1 MKKIILLVFVCVF
14 SNKNQ
19 AQVYNKD
26 FFFMADHYGT
36 SKIYHGYKLDFG
48 SYPYNKIDSNVQ
60 FWRVKIASLANRSAT
75 TAQTILSD
83 SLGNVRFYAD
93 MYRVWNK
100 NHQMLYNNS
109 DSGEFQYNQCAKQ
122 GLLAPVP
129 QNDSLVY
136 YFSFNQGCYYSQWN
150 ISADYALQMFTI
162 NQKLDSGRGGCIE
175 KYKIFNTNIIP
186 CGVLMKHRNGRDYWL
201 VVKRYNTIDYLSYL
215 ITPQG
220 IDTVNYIYSSSS
232 KFLFAPNKYNY
243 TGKMKGSID
252 GKTIATSVVLTGYT
266 EVMDFNDSTGELTNS
281 RLIKDGGEIE
291 FSPDGKKLYTL
302 QQVPGIDTL
311 HIYDLSQQTDS
322 ALESTQI
329 KYKIAKNTNLNVTIQ
344 LMPDCRL
351 LLQNWSNHWGTINYP
366 NEDTSAFEY
375 DSMGFYRNPN
385 VLNYDGQPIA
395 HPPSWSLIP
404 KGMKRNS
411 LTSKLACTNDTAFI
425 TLKTCSPG
433 IYRWHFGDG
442 DTALTHDSGV
452 VAKHIYKQAGN
463 YNVTV
468 YIKNPCGIDTVHT
481 QVNVVQKPI
490 LLYGNDTAI
499 CDYGQPVT
507 LQAQTLAGYKYQWNN
522 KDTNTNIT
530 TTKAGMY
537 ICKANNSFCHIADS
551 INITRDKPITYS
563 LYKSYI
569 ACPNDSVLANI
580 SGNGYQGSL
589 FLWSTG
595 STDTF
600 TYLTQAGLY
609 TLTASRG
616 ACSQTDT
623 LTFKNY
629 NVKSLKVLA
638 YATDSIKVSPLYKN
652 YQWYMNGNKL
662 ANDTNSW
669 LGIKTA
675 ASYSC
680 TAKDQNN
687 CTMMSDTL
695 SINLGLIETEYNT
708 PIYLYPNPTQNI
720 LYIETTA
727 PIKTI
732 TLQDLTGK
740 QIPIAPTNNKTTTQ
754 LNLSSLAKGVY
765 ILKVNEV
772 YKKVVV
778 E

>member
-1 MKKIILLVFVCVF
+1 MKKLAILLLFFIIYKTTF
-14 SNKNQ
+14 SQ
-19 AQVYNKD
+19 IYNKD
-26 FFFMADHYGT
+26 FFFMAKNPNN
-36 SKIYHGYKLDFG
+36 SKYKYHGYKIDFG
-48 SYPYNKIDSNVQ
+48 SYPYTKIDSNVQ
-60 FWRVKIASLANRSAT
+60 YWDINLKSLANRDAT

-83 SLGNVRFYAD
+83 SIGNIRFYAD

-100 NHQMLYNNS
+100 EHKMLFNNS
-109 DSGEFQYNQCAKQ
+109 DSGEFYYNQCAKQ

-129 QNDSLVY
+129 QNDSLIY
-136 YFSFNQGCYYSQWN
+136 YFSFNRGCYYSHWN
-150 ISADYALQMFTI
+150 VSVDYALQMFTI

-201 VVKRYNTIDYLSYL
+201 VVKRFNTIDYLSYL

-220 IDTVNYIYSSSS
+220 IDTVNYVYSSTSQ
-232 KFLFAPNKYNY
+232 FQFTPNRYNY
-243 TGKMKGSID
+243 EGSMKASAD
-252 GKTIATSVVLTGYT
+252 GKTIATLVGEL
-266 EVMDFNDSTGELTNS
+266 EIMDFNDSTGELTNS
-281 RLIKDGGEIE
+281 RLLSDAGLFE
-291 FSPDGKKLYTL
+291 FSPNGNKLYMLASGQLTKT
-302 QQVPGIDTL
+302 IY
-311 HIYDLSQQTDS
+311 IYDLKQTTDS
-322 ALESTQI
+322 ALEAT
-329 KYKIAKNTNLNVTIQ
+329 KISYPISISGYYQAIQ

-366 NEDTSAFEY
+366 NEDTSTFEY

-468 YIKNPCGIDTVHT
+468 YIKNPCGIDTVYT
-481 QVNVVQKPI
+481 QVNVVQKPV

-499 CDYGQPVT
+499 CDYGQPIT
-507 LQAQTLAGYKYQWNN
+507 LQTQTLVGYKYQWNN
-522 KDTNTNIT
+522 NDTNTSIT

-537 ICKANNSFCHIADS
+537 ICKANNGFCHIADS
-551 INITRDKPITYS
+551 VNITRDKPITYS

-580 SGNGYQGSL
+580 SGNGYQGSS

-609 TLTASRG
+609 TLTATRG

-708 PIYLYPNPTQNI
+708 PIYIYPNPTQNI

-732 TLQDLTGK
+732 TLLDLKGK
-740 QIPIAPTNNKTTTQ
+740 QIPITPTNNKTTTQ
-754 LNLSSLAKGVY
+754 LNLSTLAKGVY